1 MPRQNPSDRISPTIA
16 TAVQEAMDQSDLSR
30 IIVTAKANLCN
41 GVFSEPR
48 WYFDEI
54 TAPDNQ
60 TIGQSNPDAFK
71 NGEAFPVKITHV
83 LMSVRALNAATPPV
97 ATDERI
103 IQRIGVKLVFHGQEY
118 MAGKEFA
125 AAPLWL
131 NKVVAAP
138 NSISFGQSSHHFFD
152 PWLLTSRDTMR
163 VQVQLLAVSGSGVRT
178 AEVAFSG
185 FGLDSRRPYWKSS
198 SIDLNDTNLHIL
210 DSSLYRNDGDEPIVI
225 TDMSATL
232 GADSLDNNPQG
243 DISLLRVQVNQ
254 VGNGTQSEWFKH
266 ASSGAPS
273 NLMLAQQLGSMSGRV
288 VVHELDSPIY
298 FEPGEG
304 LNVQTQLLTA
314 NQGAPVLAI
323 ALAGTILIT

>member
-1 MPRQNPSDRISPTIA
+1 MADKQNPSDRISPVIA
-16 TAVQEAMDQSDLSR
+16 TAVKAAMDQSDLSR
-30 IIVTAKANLCN
+30 IIVTAKANICT

-48 WYFDEI
+48 WYYDEI
-54 TAPDNQ
+54 TVPDNQ
-60 TIGQSNPDAFK
+60 TIGVSNPDAFK

-83 LMSVRALNAATPPV
+83 LMSTRVLNAAAV
-97 ATDERI
+97 VTDERL

-118 MAGKEFA
+118 MAGREFA
-125 AAPLWL
+125 VAPLWL
-131 NKVVAAP
+131 NRPVAAP
-138 NSISFGQSSHHFFD
+138 NSISFGQSAHHFFD
-152 PWLLTSRDTMR
+152 PWLLTARDTMR
-163 VQVQLLAVSGSGVRT
+163 VQVQLVAVSGSGVRT

-185 FGLDSRRPYWKSS
+185 FGLDSRRPYWKSADV
-198 SIDLNDTNLHIL
+198 DLNDLVIHTL
-210 DSSLYRNDGDEPIVI
+210 DSALYRNDGDEPIVM

-232 GADSLDNNPQG
+232 SADSLTNNPQG
-243 DISLLRVQVNQ
+243 DISILRVQVNQ

-273 NLMLAQQLGSMSGRV
+273 NLMLAQQLGTMSGRI

-304 LNVQTQLLTA
+304 LSVQTQLLVA

-323 ALAGTILIT
+323 ALAGTILVS